1 MKQKLINNE
10 DNEYLYVCDE
20 AGNPLYTAARK
31 VIHTK
36 GLRHRV
42 IHLWF
47 VDEMYLYFQ
56 QRSADKEAFPLGY
69 DITCAGHI
77 DLKES
82 AQDACIRECKEELG
96 ITLTKQQLQPIG
108 TYYEEMMLS
117 KGIDREIADVF
128 LCRFPL
134 ISCKL
139 NNEVL
144 TVGKIKLDDIEN
156 MLYHKQ
162 SDCAFYDLFKPQIRR
177 LSASDIFLH
186 EPAYYQWLLEAILA

>member
-10 DNEYLYVCDE
+10 DNEYLCVCDE

-82 AQDACIRECKEELG
+82 AQDACIRECEEELG
-96 ITLTKQQLQPIG
+96 ITLTEQQLQPIG

-117 KGIDREIADVF
+117 KGIDREFADVF

-144 TVGKIKLDDIEN
+144 TVGKIKLDDIVK
-156 MLYHKQ
+156 MLQHMQ
-162 SDCAFYDLFKPQIRR
+162 TGCDFYDLLKPQVCR

-186 EPAYYQWLLEAILA
+186 EPAYYQWLLKAILA